1 MAQLLAVGST
11 LNLNLGKTDKTICGY

>member
-11 LNLNLGKTDKTICGY
+11 LNLNLGKTDKTVCGY